1 MAKEEKTEGE
11 EKKKE
16 GELGDAPPVKNNKK
30 RLMMLAIIGAG
41 IIVILGGGFI
51 GWKFFLH
58 KGADEGTAG
67 AAAEH
72 TAKDIPAHIVSMD
85 PFVVNLADTSEITYL
100 KITINLEVES
110 EIITEELK
118 TKTPQIRDA
127 ILMLLTS
134 KTADDVKDTG
144 GKLALQDEMVSRINN
159 HLHTG
164 KVKAVYF
171 TEFVMQ

>member
-72 TAKDIPAHIVSMD
+72 TAKDIPAHIVLMD
-85 PFVVNLADTSEITYL
+85 PFVVNLADVLLIPHLNERL
-100 KITINLEVES
+100 PLFFQLLAEPLRVQ
-110 EIITEELK
+110 
-118 TKTPQIRDA
+118 TKTPQIR
-127 ILMLLTS
+127 
-134 KTADDVKDTG
+134 
-144 GKLALQDEMVSRINN
+144 
-159 HLHTG
+159 
-164 KVKAVYF
+164 
-171 TEFVMQ
+171 